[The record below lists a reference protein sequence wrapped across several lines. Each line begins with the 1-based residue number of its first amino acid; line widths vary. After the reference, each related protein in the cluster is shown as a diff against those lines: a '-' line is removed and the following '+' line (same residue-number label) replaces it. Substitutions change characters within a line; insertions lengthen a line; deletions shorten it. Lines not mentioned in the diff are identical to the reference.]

1 MVFSN
6 NLLAGSGG
14 QSTGYEIDQ
23 SIRFNADDSA
33 YLTRYPSVEGNRRTF
48 TLSTWV
54 KFNELRSDNLCF
66 L

>member
-14 QSTGYEIDQ
+14 QSTGMIDQ

-33 YLTRYPSVEGNRRTF
+33 YLTQTQQ
-48 TLSTWV
+48 
-54 KFNELRSDNLCF
+54 
-66 L
+66 